1 MLSPTFFLW
10 DTDIYT
16 LYIYGLIF
24 LIILFIW
31 QMQWSDCGLQLE
43 PKRSCCQHHQKVRQR
58 ARDAASRAWRLS
70 QEEAET
76 PRELLSVMKSQ
87 GWLPQE
93 ESVRQLLCADPCC
106 NTCNAVALEV
116 QELLA
121 GENHQCCP
129 NIPGPSQSS
138 SHLEMLSMSGVSF
151 EPNPELHSWHRGEI
165 SLASVNPKLTRL
177 KDQKALTQST
187 AWSTNAVTVQHY
199 HTDQLQVGQ
208 EFQVSDVLRCPETM
222 VSSRLQ
228 EPGVQMNHQEI
239 MIQSHP
245 NFVHVNEDQYHF
257 NTQLSLLPMNSQI
270 TNMTHPMA
278 LHVVLPAHLPFL
290 SPAVLRFLEVH
301 VKKWMHFQRWGLP
314 RRVEESMRQ
323 LMPNPPLCYQSED
336 DQPVPVILNNT
347 SQVSVHRF
355 EAISHETWC
364 SCMAGQPIQTF
375 WVSEWP
381 MMNPEERKYC
391 QQIPSPMAPALSP
404 PALKVLSGLY
414 SLPAGQVNDSGNH
427 LQEKYS
433 QLFCGL
439 PSLHSE
445 SLVATFLG
453 SQGLSKKRNMSKPRL
468 KGSFLFK
475 DLPFHPLLPKTPPLS
490 APPSS
495 PPSPNWVSP
504 SDQQGTQINTPILTL
519 AECEALEWHLL
530 QRQLQLQWGLPAVV
544 QRPQHAQSPTQ
555 HEPCDKAQAPETVK
569 TSCSGKPISVL
580 SRELL
585 FLPDH
590 ARRLLEFHLQKQL
603 IHHRWGLP
611 QKIQQSIQLLLSST
625 DQQTL
630 SWSSTALANMSI
642 PQPTALEANGNSA
655 VFSPIMGPA
664 SIPMPHLFA
673 QVKAILQSH
682 IDSKCGQIHQ
692 GKVPAC
698 VHSSWDYRIPGGLK
712 VTPFPCIPESQPLEL
727 RAASDPDLHHKV
739 MPWMPKALDQQQ
751 HALQG
756 TVTEHCRLPRALS
769 EGAKEKLETTLRH
782 KYLAFLSGLPALYYV
797 ALSRAMAPAVTS
809 KPVITEMVPE
819 PIAVPEEPLTEIIS
833 FEEECSSLETCFQD
847 NSGTRADVAEEFQ
860 STVQVEGM
868 TEETVSQESQ
878 EHPASPF
885 TSKTHVLAKLNF
897 HLRKKVVEIQL
908 GIPITLRESMQQTAA
923 IPEDTSTQNSLGRM
937 NNQGETLLQELPIP
951 PDTPHA
957 PDLDCAHIKEQL
969 AIKLKTVQ
977 QSQKQFSS
985 KAVPQGSAYWVS
997 KNPQPSGDVTEA
1009 QVLCVQVEAS
1019 MNNISLEEPWSP
1031 EPQSPGKSRDSAKV
1045 PMLAEKIEDP
1055 VKPKA
1060 AGDHGEGDAG
1070 FSLSSIRKGRHPVE
1084 DQRPAE
1090 MLLNKTSQGS
1100 WRQSHSLHLVEP
1112 CPHSPQHH
1120 PLPKLPD
1127 LLPGV
1132 PGGKASEDAL
1142 QDSQTKLNVTLEP
1155 AMIPQNAQ
1163 AVVPQ
1168 ASQGQSLLSQLIQG
1182 KPLQGQTLQG
1192 QVLHGQEIPAYT
1204 HKWPSLPET
1213 SLRNKIKSFL
1223 YYISPK
1229 TKGKGHEE
1237 SMFSTAEKVAKTR
1250 KENVEKSLAPA
1261 KSHVGRTKTEKPIGH
1276 SKPRSPR
1283 TEKPVGLAFFGDPHS
1298 PGNNLRLRSRQPVSA
1313 SVLSHPHH
1321 CPRHCPR
1328 GAYATQAAM
1337 STFFPNPHLRNTE
1350 ICSRRTPRAMKE
1362 SL

>member
-1 MLSPTFFLW
+1 MLSPTFLLW
-10 DTDIYT
+10 DVGYPLYT
-16 LYIYGLIF
+16 YGSIF
-24 LIILFIW
+24 IIILIIW
-31 QMQWSDCGLQLE
+31 QVKRSHHELKLE
-43 PKRSCCQHHQKVRQR
+43 PKRSCCQRHRKVRQR
-58 ARDAASRAWRLS
+58 DREAASRARRLS
-70 QEEAET
+70 QEEAEK
-76 PRELLSVMKSQ
+76 PRNLLSVMKSQ
-87 GWLPQE
+87 SWLPQE
-93 ESVRQLLCADPCC
+93 GSVRRILCADSSCQ
-106 NTCNAVALEV
+106 TCNAVALEV

-121 GENHQCCP
+121 GENNQKSPLSSEPPQGSSCLEVLSVSSVPLKP
-129 NIPGPSQSS
+129 NLEHPSWQ
-138 SHLEMLSMSGVSF
+138 
-151 EPNPELHSWHRGEI
+151 PKEL
-165 SLASVNPKLTRL
+165 SLACLNPTLSQL
-177 KDQKALTQST
+177 MDQKSLTQS
-187 AWSTNAVTVQHY
+187 ASQSTNAVPVQDYWADHL
-199 HTDQLQVGQ
+199 QLGQ
-208 EFQVSDVLRCPETM
+208 KFQVSDVLKGPESM
-222 VSSRLQ
+222 VSSKLQ
-228 EPGVQMNHQEI
+228 EPGVPVNQQE
-239 MIQSHP
+239 MMMQSNP
-245 NFVHVNEDQYHF
+245 NVVQGNLDQYHLKY
-257 NTQLSLLPMNSQI
+257 QDSLLSLNPEI
-270 TNMTHPMA
+270 ANMTYSMD
-278 LHVVLPAHLPFL
+278 LNMVLPAHLPFF
-290 SPAVLRFLEVH
+290 SPKVLRFLEVH

-381 MMNPEERKYC
+381 MMNPEERKYY
-391 QQIPSPMAPALSP
+391 QQIPSPMAPALSS

-453 SQGLSKKRNMSKPRL
+453 SHGLSKKRNMSKPKL

-544 QRPQHAQSPTQ
+544 QRPRHAQSPMQ
-555 HEPCDKAQAPETVK
+555 HEPCDKAQAPGTVK

-655 VFSPIMGPA
+655 VFSPITGPA
-664 SIPMPHLFA
+664 SIAMPHLFA
-673 QVKAILQSH
+673 QAKAILQSH

-712 VTPFPCIPESQPLEL
+712 VIPFPCIPESQPLEL

-751 HALQG
+751 HALPG
-756 TVTEHCRLPRALS
+756 TVTEYHQLPQALS
-769 EGAKEKLETTLRH
+769 EDTKEKLETTLWH

-847 NSGTRADVAEEFQ
+847 NNGTRADVAEEFQ

-897 HLRKKVVEIQL
+897 HLKKKVLETQL
-908 GIPITLRESMQQTAA
+908 GIPITARESMQQTAA
-923 IPEDTSTQNSLGRM
+923 IPEDTSTQDSLGRM

-977 QSQKQFSS
+977 QSHEQLSS
-985 KAVPQGSAYWVS
+985 KAVPQGSDHWVS
-997 KNPQPSGDVTEA
+997 SDPQPSGDVTEA

-1019 MNNISLEEPWSP
+1019 VNNTSLEEPWSP
-1031 EPQSPGKSRDSAKV
+1031 EPQSPGKSRDSVQV
-1045 PMLAEKIEDP
+1045 PILAEKIEDP

-1070 FSLSSIRKGRHPVE
+1070 FSLSSIREGRHPVE

-1100 WRQSHSLHLVEP
+1100 CRQSHSLHLVEP

-1168 ASQGQSLLSQLIQG
+1168 ASQGQPFLSQLIQG

-1192 QVLHGQEIPAYT
+1192 QVLHGQEMPAHT
-1204 HKWPSLPET
+1204 HKWPSLPES

-1223 YYISPK
+1223 HRINPK

-1261 KSHVGRTKTEKPIGH
+1261 KSHGGRTKTEKPIGH
-1276 SKPRSPR
+1276 SKARSPR

-1350 ICSRRTPRAMKE
+1350 ICSRRTPRAMKG